1 MSVGTGAGIP
11 TTADEWSAI
20 QEKIELHARSP
31 YSIKDKRVLWCQG
44 IIVLLSGVLYLIS
57 LLRRA
62 TLNGIWCFKK
72 DVEGYWHPNVHVAIP
87 IVTIA
92 HAAGRFTATQNICH
106 LHVSPS

>member
-1 MSVGTGAGIP
+1 MNGLATGVGIP
-11 TTADEWSAI
+11 TTAVEWSAI

-31 YSIKDKRVLWCQG
+31 YSIKRKRVLWCQG
-44 IIVLLSGVLYLIS
+44 VIVLLSGVLYLIS

-72 DVEGYWHPNVHVAIP
+72 DIEGYWHPNVHVAIP

-92 HAAGRFTATQNICH
+92 HAASKLDDSASNH
-106 LHVSPS
+106 ASHS